1 MMEFSLIKGKC
12 KHVQCT
18 LAEWSDWSSAVLS
31 AGQCGKEKRTRDYIA
46 EEKFTFGEN
55 CDGLTTS
62 CPAGHVESRTKCK
75 FHLRSLRIIVC

>member
-1 MMEFSLIKGKC
+1 MTEFSLVKGKC

-18 LAEWSDWSSAVLS
+18 LAEWSDWSNAVLT
-31 AGQCGKEKRTRDYIA
+31 AGQCGKEKRTRNYIA

-62 CPAGHVESRTKCK
+62 CPAGQEEFRTKCK
-75 FHLRSLRIIVC
+75 FYLRSLCIVC